1 MKTIGIAAVSAL
13 TLVLA
18 SSTAY
23 AGRDSNDWTQYQ
35 RAIAA
40 KQQAMSQAGAEGRA
54 GPVSKEGM
62 PGGFDGAALI
72 KRVHPRNAYGY

>member
-13 TLVLA
+13 TLLLVSSA
-18 SSTAY
+18 SY

-40 KQQAMSQAGAEGRA
+40 KQKAISQPGAAGRVGPA
-54 GPVSKEGM
+54 GKEGM
-62 PGGFDGAALI
+62 PGGSEGAALI